1 MRKKFPVSLLKF
13 IVIGLLCIAAAP
25 ECQTGESRLRAEEEQ
40 AGDSVPDFE
49 KLSWLEGAWISE
61 PPAGE
66 ESGDSN
72 VVSEESWKRIDART
86 LEGHSYTI
94 KQGDTVFTEKL
105 RLEQNEEGIF
115 YIATVPHNPG
125 PVYFKSIRI
134 EEDEAV
140 FENPAHDFPN
150 RIIYRRERGEVDTLH
165 ARIEGMRKG
174 RESAVDFWFTRR

>member
-1 MRKKFPVSLLKF
+1 MKNKSSISTLTF
-13 IVIGLLCIAAAP
+13 IFAGLFCISAVP
-25 ECQTGESRLRAEEEQ
+25 ECHTGEQRLRDEEEQ
-40 AGDSVPDFE
+40 AGESFPAFE
-49 KLSWLEGAWISE
+49 KLIWLEGTWVARPS
-61 PPAGE
+61 PGE
-66 ESGDSN
+66 ENRDSN
-72 VVSEESWKRIDART
+72 LVTVESWQRIDART

-105 RLEQNEEGIF
+105 RLEQNEKGIF

-125 PVYFKSIRI
+125 PVYFKLIRI

-165 ARIEGMRKG
+165 ARIEGVRKG